1 MDKVSLKERV
11 VKLINSYESGEL
23 YDKIRD
29 WVPNAIGKRQ
39 IVAFNISSGAHQD
52 TADRDLDKNLL
63 FWYQDNDALGVGKGL
78 KTIEFYADEKG
89 DCECSFCGGRT
100 NNKYTVSMGFLSK
113 DTYYF
118 CFVCERN
125 LNKKYSFSFW
135 DSDNKFY
142 DFGYS
147 DYNWCKGRKII
158 VDDIFGRGNLIE
170 DINNNFTSLQNEY
183 SSLKNKRVQEFED
196 IVTRM
201 EYEILNG
208 SKLIEKQI
216 KAEKEKEEE
225 RAAKEEKRIKAL
237 QNSIINLLKEKAVK
251 MPASDIDAHLKYKN
265 VDEIK
270 GLCEEMYHNGEI
282 SRTGNYRYFILTEE
296 KKKRKDTGKPKK
308 TTAAKTEEVDIEKEL
323 EKYKRMLD
331 KDLITEEEY
340 EAKKKEFLGSPTSP
354 KSIAKS
360 TENIVSNPK
369 SKKVSLES
377 VKKDE
382 IEESKTEKSS
392 ADSSDDP
399 IESFRSFISS
409 SFKNIKNPKGKPY
422 GICPIGS
429 GIELDFYVKKS
440 CVAVY
445 LYSNGKVNAE
455 SLIKKINDS
464 GITGKVLNDK
474 YTLEPMSGKRNPE
487 VVRIDINIMYEG
499 RELNSKEMRD
509 EVKDIYGQ
517 MLFLC
522 KNLV

>member
-1 MDKVSLKERV
+1 
-11 VKLINSYESGEL
+11 
-23 YDKIRD
+23 
-29 WVPNAIGKRQ
+29 
-39 IVAFNISSGAHQD
+39 
-52 TADRDLDKNLL
+52 
-63 FWYQDNDALGVGKGL
+63 
-78 KTIEFYADEKG
+78 
-89 DCECSFCGGRT
+89 
-100 NNKYTVSMGFLSK
+100 
-113 DTYYF
+113 
-118 CFVCERN
+118 
-125 LNKKYSFSFW
+125 
-135 DSDNKFY
+135 
-142 DFGYS
+142 
-147 DYNWCKGRKII
+147 
-158 VDDIFGRGNLIE
+158 
-170 DINNNFTSLQNEY
+170 
-183 SSLKNKRVQEFED
+183 
-196 IVTRM
+196 
-201 EYEILNG
+201 
-208 SKLIEKQI
+208 
-216 KAEKEKEEE
+216 
-225 RAAKEEKRIKAL
+225 
-237 QNSIINLLKEKAVK
+237 
-251 MPASDIDAHLKYKN
+251 AHLKYKN

-445 LYSNGKVNAE
+445 L
-455 SLIKKINDS
+455 
-464 GITGKVLNDK
+464 
-474 YTLEPMSGKRNPE
+474 
-487 VVRIDINIMYEG
+487 
-499 RELNSKEMRD
+499 
-509 EVKDIYGQ
+509 
-517 MLFLC
+517 
-522 KNLV
+522 